1 MIRLEF
7 RKVGLFLNPSKETVF
22 EVAGELKELLKE
34 HNIPVVTII
43 LQTQSQ
49 GNTVEADGVFDDCDL
64 MIVLGG
70 DGTILSALDYAL
82 PNDIPLL
89 GVNLGRVGFLTEVDP
104 NNLRR
109 DMLDVL
115 QGRFSVD
122 DRMTMTVQGQDERR
136 FFALNEI
143 VVTRAS
149 MGVRILSLEIDV
161 NGILVDRISGD
172 GLIVASATGSTAY
185 SLSAGGPI
193 IRPGLD
199 CFVITPIC
207 PHTMSARPVV
217 VSSDDLVTI
226 RVLDDRGGVNAVLD
240 GRKVVE
246 VRSGDPGVTVLRSG
260 LKARFIRLHDRNYFS
275 LLRDKLSEWTH

>member
-7 RKVGLFLNPSKETVF
+7 RKVGLFLNPSKEACF
-22 EVAGELKELLKE
+22 DVAGEVKDILHE
-34 HNIPVVTII
+34 HNVSVVTSI
-43 LQTQSQ
+43 LQTQVQ
-49 GNTVEADGVFDDCDL
+49 GNTIQSDGNIEDCDL

-82 PNDIPLL
+82 PNDIPVL

-104 NNLRR
+104 ANLRE
-109 DMLDVL
+109 DMLSVL
-115 QGRFSVD
+115 EGRYSID
-122 DRMTMTVQGQDERR
+122 SRMTMTVQGQDERK

-143 VVTRAS
+143 VVTRS
-149 MGVRILSLEIDV
+149 NMDVRILSLEIEV
-161 NGILVDRISGD
+161 NGKLVDRISGD

-193 IRPGLD
+193 VRPGLD

-207 PHTMSARPVV
+207 PHTISARPVV
-217 VSSDDLVTI
+217 VSSNDLVTI
-226 RVLDDRGGVNAVLD
+226 RVLDDRGGTHAVLD
-240 GRKVVE
+240 GRKAVD

-275 LLRDKLSEWTH
+275 LLRSKLSEWTH